1 MQGELTLYMGQKEG
15 YVSRKKESAS
25 KGGTLTLCQA

>member
-1 MQGELTLYMGQKEG
+1 MQGELTLYMGQEG